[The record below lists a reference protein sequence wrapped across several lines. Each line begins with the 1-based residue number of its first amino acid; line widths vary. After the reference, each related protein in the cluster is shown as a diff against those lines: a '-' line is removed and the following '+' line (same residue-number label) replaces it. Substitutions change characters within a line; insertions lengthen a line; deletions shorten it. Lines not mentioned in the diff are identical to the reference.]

1 MNISTNKCV
10 SLAFKLLAFWT
21 RILRLKDVVLL
32 IELAIEFYNIIL
44 HDYFIYFVY
53 SLYLLKYINI
63 RDLFMYCSI
72 IIVKYLGVLIVLFI
86 DPVKQS

>member
-1 MNISTNKCV
+1 M
-10 SLAFKLLAFWT
+10 FYLLLNYLLFG

-32 IELAIEFYNIIL
+32 IELAIEFYSIIL

-63 RDLFMYCSI
+63 RDLFKYCSI
-72 IIVKYLGVLIVLFI
+72 IIAKYLGVL
-86 DPVKQS
+86 

>member
-1 MNISTNKCV
+1 M
-10 SLAFKLLAFWT
+10 FYLLLNYLLFG

-32 IELAIEFYNIIL
+32 IELAIEFYSIIL
-44 HDYFIYFVY
+44 LDYFVYFVY

-63 RDLFMYCSI
+63 RDLLKYCSI